1 MVGVDDVHE
10 GKAQII
16 SVAICNK
23 VQKTV
28 NVPIP
33 NTEHVINIPAINHKV
48 PFVWIVVPDG
58 EFFPI
63 NLCYISI
70 TGCNS
75 HSHRCASGLE
85 IGLVME
91 RKVIMFMFR
100 NIFYIFSIFFYF

>member
-23 VQKTV
+23 VQKPV

-63 NLCYISI
+63 N
-70 TGCNS
+70 
-75 HSHRCASGLE
+75 RLE
-85 IGLVME
+85 IGLVMK
-91 RKVIMFMFR
+91 RKVIMSMFR